1 MRATSIIRNAA
12 ANGSKPKPMS
22 ADHTLYHAMPTGFW
36 KKFRDAVVI
45 NPEISSGLPLP
56 TENRYPQPGS
66 RTERY
71 ATPASN
77 ASDIAFNPYWKRD
90 ARRSYPQTSVIT
102 QPQLTSLLLASPV
115 LSSIAAP
122 SSETV
127 TRPDSSAIAPSS
139 DSSDRDQTIVASTTS
154 VPSLSS
160 VLEKLPQGKA
170 FTGSGINT
178 ASASVDSA
186 LPPLPPSSKLGGK
199 WVPQK
204 GEEIPH
210 GEHAYFPMIGYN

>member
-1 MRATSIIRNAA
+1 M
-12 ANGSKPKPMS
+12 
-22 ADHTLYHAMPTGFW
+22 LYRLARVAFE
-36 KKFRDAVVI
+36 F

-66 RTERY
+66 RPERY
-71 ATPASN
+71 ATPATK

-90 ARRSYPQTSVIT
+90 VRRAYPQTSVIT

-115 LSSIAAP
+115 LSSIAGPSP

-139 DSSDRDQTIVASTTS
+139 DSSDQTQTITTSS
-154 VPSLSS
+154 VPSLTS

-178 ASASVDSA
+178 ASGSASASA
-186 LPPLPPSSKLGGK
+186 NVLPPLPPASKLGGK
-199 WVPQK
+199 WVPKK
-204 GEEIPH
+204 GDEIPH

>member
-1 MRATSIIRNAA
+1 MRATSIIRNA

-36 KKFRDAVVI
+36 KKFL
-45 NPEISSGLPLP
+45 NPEISSGLPIP

-66 RTERY
+66 RTEKY
-71 ATPASN
+71 ATPATN

-102 QPQLTSLLLASPV
+102 QTQLTSLLLASPV

-127 TRPDSSAIAPSS
+127 TRSDSSAIAPSS
-139 DSSDRDQTIVASTTS
+139 DSSDRDQTIATSS

-178 ASASVDSA
+178 ASASSTNT
-186 LPPLPPSSKLGGK
+186 LPPLPPASKLGGK